1 MGLGWRVFAFE
12 DDGTMRRIPQRVV
25 NDDEALPEYADKIVR
40 IAYVWLE
47 TEDRVPVRMLNVE
60 ASKWLFDGEG
70 RRLMIEELRECAEAL
85 DQSYRDDNPR
95 PRRDG
100 VIDITRKLAEKKRSW
115 EPTPADIT
123 RMVNF
128 IWKPGR

>member
-1 MGLGWRVFAFE
+1 MGLGWRIFAFE

-25 NDDEALPEYADKIVR
+25 NDDEALPEYADKFVR

-47 TEDRVPVRMLNVE
+47 TEDRVPVRVLDVQ
-60 ASKWLFDGEG
+60 AYKWRFDGEG
-70 RRLMIEELRECAEAL
+70 RHSKIEGLRECAEAL
-85 DQSYRDDNPR
+85 DRPIRKEIPPPR
-95 PRRDG
+95 QDG
-100 VIDITRKLAEKKRSW
+100 IIDITRKLAEKKRSW
-115 EPTPADIT
+115 DPTPADIT

>member
-25 NDDEALPEYADKIVR
+25 NDDEALPEYADKVVR
-40 IAYVWLE
+40 IAWVWLE
-47 TEDRVPVRMLNVE
+47 LEGGVPVGMLNVE
-60 ASKWLFDGEG
+60 AYKWRFDGEG
-70 RRLMIEELRECAEAL
+70 RRSKIEDMRRAADVLSQPIRE
-85 DQSYRDDNPR
+85 YNPP
-95 PRRDG
+95 PRQDG
-100 VIDITRKLAEKKRSW
+100 VIDISRKLLEEKHFW

-128 IWKPGR
+128 IWKPGW